1 MCRWIDYMH
10 TYGDEEYGFM
20 GAWHYGDWLA
30 MDAGEGQY
38 RGATQ
43 TDLIACAF
51 FAYSTDIVVRA
62 LKVLGEDASEYEALY
77 EKVRAHF
84 RSRFMKDGLPVLYPK
99 YDGLSTDRPVSAMT
113 QTAIVLI
120 LKFGLYEECE
130 RALLAKTLVD
140 MIRANGTRMTTGFVG
155 TPYILHVLSDNGY
168 ADVAYDLLLQEQSP
182 SWLFSVNHG
191 ATTMWEHW
199 DSQKEDG
206 TFWSTDM
213 NSFNHY
219 AYGSVY
225 DWIFGV
231 GTGITVRPD
240 GAGYKKVKI
249 APTPDARLGYMDASI
264 ETEGGLLRS
273 AWRYHDDHIRFE
285 ITVPDGTSALV
296 TLPDGF
302 ERTLTGGEYVFVR
315 TIADKTAQ

>member
-1 MCRWIDYMH
+1 
-10 TYGDEEYGFM
+10 
-20 GAWHYGDWLA
+20 
-30 MDAGEGQY
+30 
-38 RGATQ
+38 
-43 TDLIACAF
+43 
-51 FAYSTDIVVRA
+51 
-62 LKVLGEDASEYEALY
+62 
-77 EKVRAHF
+77 
-84 RSRFMKDGLPVLYPK
+84 MKDGLPVLYPK

-120 LKFGLYEECE
+120 LKFGLYEEGE

-140 MIRANGTRMTTGFVG
+140 MIRENGTRMTTGFVG

-219 AYGSVY
+219 AYGSVF

-231 GTGITVRPD
+231 ATGITVCPD

-285 ITVPDGTSALV
+285 ITVPCGTSAELI
-296 TLPDGF
+296 LPDGF
-302 ERTLTGGEYVFVR
+302 ERTLAGGEYVFVR
-315 TIADKTAQ
+315 TIGDETAQ